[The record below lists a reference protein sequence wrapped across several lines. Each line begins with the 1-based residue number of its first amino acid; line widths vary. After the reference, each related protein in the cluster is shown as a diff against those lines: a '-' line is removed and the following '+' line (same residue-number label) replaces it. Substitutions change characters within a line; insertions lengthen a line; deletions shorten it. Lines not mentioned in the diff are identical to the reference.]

1 MELSATLKHGV
12 FKSVVVLCGS
22 NWMEIY
28 LARQPV
34 FDRNLNAIAYELLF
48 RSGNVSSAII
58 DDPTKATMQVMVNA
72 FSEIGLEKITNG
84 KPALVNITHD
94 ILVRGDLPK
103 GLQKLLIPEVLED
116 VVVDGNVI
124 QEVKNL
130 VALGYKV
137 ALDDFVYSD
146 AWRPLLAYAHF
157 IKLDVMSLGV
167 TGVKEQ
173 LARLRACGN
182 VKGKLLAE
190 KVETHEE
197 FELYK
202 TLGFDYFQG
211 YFLCKPHV
219 MVGNSVPASNQVLTS
234 LLTELSQDDYE
245 VDRVARIIAQDP
257 RLSYKLMRVV
267 NSASY
272 GLSRTVKSIEDTIV
286 LLGASELKRWAGM
299 LALSTVDHKP
309 YELLVT
315 AIVRAKMCEM
325 VAIRLQRQ
333 QPGSYFT
340 AGLFSMLDALLDR
353 PLDDVLSQMPLSAQL
368 ELALLTGGGDIGE
381 VLSSVKAYDD
391 GRFGEVK
398 SLGLEPNEMWD
409 VYVAA
414 LAWSD
419 LARNMFG

>member
-1 MELSATLKHGV
+1 
-12 FKSVVVLCGS
+12 
-22 NWMEIY
+22 MEIY

-34 FDRNLNAIAYELLF
+34 FDRNLNAVAYELLF
-48 RSGNVSSAII
+48 RSGNVGTAII

-146 AWRPLLAYAHF
+146 AWRPLIGLAHY
-157 IKLDVMSLGV
+157 IKLDVMALG
-167 TGVKEQ
+167 TGGVREQ
-173 LARLRACGN
+173 LARLKACGN

-197 FELYK
+197 YELYK

-211 YFLCKPHV
+211 YFLSKPHV
-219 MVGNSVPASNQVLTS
+219 MVGRSVPTSNHVLTS
-234 LLTELSQDDYE
+234 LLAEVSKDDYD
-245 VDRVARIIAQDP
+245 VDRVAHIIAQDP

-267 NSASY
+267 NSASF

-286 LLGASELKRWAGM
+286 LLGAYELKRWGSM
-299 LALSTVDHKP
+299 LAFATVDSKP
-309 YELLVT
+309 NELLVS
-315 AIVRAKMCEM
+315 AIIRAKMCEL
-325 VAIRLQRQ
+325 VAKRLGRQ
-333 QPGSYFT
+333 HPGSYFT

-353 PLDDVLSQMPLSAQL
+353 PLDQVLSQMPLSADL
-368 ELALLTGGGDIGE
+368 ELALLTGSGDIGQLLFA
-381 VLSSVKAYDD
+381 VIAYDD
-391 GRFGEVK
+391 GRFEEIPAMGLAPSDMWEVY
-398 SLGLEPNEMWD
+398 LEALEWAD
-409 VYVAA
+409 V
-414 LAWSD
+414 
-419 LARNMFG
+419 ARHSMMG

>member
-1 MELSATLKHGV
+1 MK
-12 FKSVVVLCGS
+12 
-22 NWMEIY
+22 IY

-34 FDRNLNAIAYELLF
+34 FDRNLNAVAYELLF
-48 RSGNVSSAII
+48 RNGDVGAAII

-72 FSEIGLEKITNG
+72 FSEIGLEQITNG

-146 AWRPLLAYAHF
+146 SWKPLIGLAHY
-157 IKLDVMSLGV
+157 IKLDVMALGV
-167 TGVKEQ
+167 AGVKEQ
-173 LARLRACGN
+173 LARLRMCGN

-197 FELYK
+197 YELYRA
-202 TLGFDYFQG
+202 LGFDFFQG
-211 YFLCKPHV
+211 YFISKPHV
-219 MVGNSVPASNQVLTS
+219 MTGQSVPASHHVLQS
-234 LLTELSQDDYE
+234 LLAEVSKDDFD

-267 NSASY
+267 NSASF

-286 LLGASELKRWAGM
+286 LLGAYELKRWAGM
-299 LALSTVDHKP
+299 LAFSVVDSKP
-309 YELLVT
+309 NELLVT
-315 AIVRAKMCEM
+315 AIVRAKMCELL
-325 VAIRLQRQ
+325 ARHLKRSQT
-333 QPGSYFT
+333 GSYFT
-340 AGLFSMLDALLDR
+340 AGLLSLLDALLDR
-353 PLDDVLSQMPLSAQL
+353 PLEEILQRMPLSAEL
-368 ELALLTGGGDIGE
+368 ELALLTGSGDIGQLLGCVSAYE
-381 VLSSVKAYDD
+381 VGQLEALKSVGVDLSVMWELY
-391 GRFGEVK
+391 
-398 SLGLEPNEMWD
+398 LEALKWADVARHSMINE
-409 VYVAA
+409 
-414 LAWSD
+414 
-419 LARNMFG
+419 